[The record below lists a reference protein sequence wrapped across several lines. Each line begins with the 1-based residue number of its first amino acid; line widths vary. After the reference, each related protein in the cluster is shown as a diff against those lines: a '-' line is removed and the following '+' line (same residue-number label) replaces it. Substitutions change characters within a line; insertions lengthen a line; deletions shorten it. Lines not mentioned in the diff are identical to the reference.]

1 MTGLLSPFAESSHR
15 SRSTQL
21 AIGSTEA
28 LMLRVDG
35 EDPHG
40 GGLTFQFAA
49 PPVLQSS
56 RSARQSLD
64 GLLSEIGPNL
74 SHAHGQM
81 RSMA

>member
-1 MTGLLSPFAESSHR
+1 M
-15 SRSTQL
+15 

-40 GGLTFQFAA
+40 GGLTFQFVA
-49 PPVLQSS
+49 PPVLESS

-64 GLLSEIGPNL
+64 GLLSEKGQNL
-74 SHAHGQM
+74 SHAHYEM
-81 RSMA
+81 RSMASH